1 MKKEIDF
8 SIVTSFIL
16 GIAIILWF
24 NSCQQKKNEAPV
36 KHTAS
41 ISTYNDS
48 LIAII
53 ENLGNTNPDSALQMA
68 YDAEKI
74 LSTQTDVENW
84 INTMLLIGELSERK
98 GDFEN
103 AFKQY
108 SKAYK
113 ITDSLSIDSLQLKV
127 FTFYGQYYS
136 RKGEVEKGLEYFIR
150 SKNLIAKNDA
160 YELANVNYNI
170 GLSYGFLDKLD
181 TAALLFTE
189 GIEQA
194 IKGKNKNSL
203 ALNYSGL
210 FIIYSKKQEF
220 GLAAKYGK
228 MADSIFQQSGNN
240 DARFSI
246 QANMGV
252 MAYDQ
257 KNFPK
262 AINHFKEAI
271 HIAKLTNNTNALP
284 ELYRNISVAYKDH
297 NDLGTAFQYSDTG
310 YQQFVENIS
319 LEKTKIT
326 SDAEAKFQVDVKNKD
341 LKILAQEKK
350 LQELKLNKQNQFIFI
365 LVLLSLLA
373 IALSIIFFRN
383 SELRKKRNHIL
394 EIEKENETMLRKN
407 LEYDNQALIQEN
419 LQTKYSSLKTQ
430 VNPHFLFNSLNSL
443 SALITSNP
451 DRAEIFLEEMSTVY
465 RYLLRSNEQ
474 ELISLEEE
482 LSFIKSYAHLLKNRF
497 DNGFQIQF
505 VIEELYLH
513 YKLPPLTLQL
523 LLENAV
529 KHNTLSESEPLLVIF
544 ETTKEGI
551 LIVRNNLQKKNN
563 QLFSNKIGLKNI
575 VSKYE
580 LLKERSVRYEETTTE
595 FIVYIPLI
603 K

>member
-1 MKKEIDF
+1 MKKQIAI
-8 SIVTSFIL
+8 SIISSFIL
-16 GIAIILWF
+16 GIAIIFWF
-24 NSCQQKKNEAPV
+24 DSCQQKKKDEAI
-36 KHTAS
+36 KSTAT

-68 YDAEKI
+68 YDAEKA
-74 LSTQTDVENW
+74 LSAQPDVENW

-98 GDFEN
+98 GDFET

-108 SKAYK
+108 SKAYT

-127 FTFYGQYYS
+127 FNFYGQYYS
-136 RKGEVEKGLEYFIR
+136 RKGEVEKGLEYFQR
-150 SKNLIAKNDA
+150 SKNLIEKNDA

-170 GLSYGFLDKLD
+170 GLSYVFLEKLD
-181 TAALLFTE
+181 TAALLFKE

-210 FIIYSKKQEF
+210 FINYSKKQQF
-220 GLAAKYGK
+220 DLAAKYGN

-240 DARFSI
+240 DARFSL
-246 QANMGV
+246 QANLGV

-257 KNFPK
+257 KDFPK
-262 AINHFKEAI
+262 AIRHFKEAI

-284 ELYRNISVAYKDH
+284 DLYRNISVAYKDC
-297 NDLGTAFQYSDTG
+297 NELNTAFQYFDTG

-394 EIEKENETMLRKN
+394 EIEKEKEIMLRKN

-451 DRAEIFLEEMSTVY
+451 ERAEIFLEEMSTVY

-482 LSFIKSYAHLLKNRF
+482 ISFIKSYAHLLKNRF
-497 DNGFQIQF
+497 DNGFQIHF
-505 VIEELYLH
+505 EIEELFLH

-529 KHNTLSESEPLLVIF
+529 KHNTLSEAEPLLVVF
-544 ETTKEGI
+544 ETTNDGI

-575 VSKYE
+575 VTKYE
-580 LLKERSVRYEETTTE
+580 LLKERTVRYEETTTE

>member
-1 MKKEIDF
+1 MKKQIAI
-8 SIVTSFIL
+8 SIISSIIL
-16 GIAIILWF
+16 GIAIIFWF
-24 NSCQQKKNEAPV
+24 DSCKQEKKDGSIKP
-36 KHTAS
+36 TAT

-68 YDAEKI
+68 YDAEKV
-74 LSTQTDVENW
+74 LSSQVDVENW

-108 SKAYK
+108 SKAYT
-113 ITDSLSIDSLQLKV
+113 ITDSLAIDSLQLKV
-127 FTFYGQYYS
+127 FNFYGQYYS
-136 RKGEVEKGLEYFIR
+136 RKGEVEKGLEYFLR
-150 SKNLIAKNDA
+150 SKNLIEKNDA

-181 TAALLFTE
+181 SAVLLFNE
-189 GIEQA
+189 GINQA
-194 IKGKNKNSL
+194 IKGKNTNSL

-210 FIIYSKKQEF
+210 FIIYSKKQDYPQ
-220 GLAAKYGK
+220 AAQYGK
-228 MADSIFQQSGNN
+228 MADSIFEKSGNN
-240 DARFSI
+240 DARFSL

-257 KNFPK
+257 KNFPQ
-262 AINHFKEAI
+262 AIYHFKEAI

-284 ELYRNISVAYKDH
+284 DLYRNLSEAYKDH
-297 NDLGTAFQYSDTG
+297 NDLGTAFQYFDTG

-365 LVLLSLLA
+365 LVLLSLLT

-451 DRAEIFLEEMSTVY
+451 ERAEIFLEEMSTVY

-474 ELISLEEE
+474 ELITLEEE
-482 LSFIKSYAHLLKNRF
+482 ISFIKSYAHLLKNRF

-505 VIEELYLH
+505 RIEDLYLH

-529 KHNTLSESEPLLVIF
+529 KHNTLSEAEPLLVVF
-544 ETTKEGI
+544 ETTNDGI

-575 VSKYE
+575 VTKYE
-580 LLKERSVRYEETTTE
+580 LLKERPVRYEETTTE
-595 FIVYIPLI
+595 FIVYVPLI